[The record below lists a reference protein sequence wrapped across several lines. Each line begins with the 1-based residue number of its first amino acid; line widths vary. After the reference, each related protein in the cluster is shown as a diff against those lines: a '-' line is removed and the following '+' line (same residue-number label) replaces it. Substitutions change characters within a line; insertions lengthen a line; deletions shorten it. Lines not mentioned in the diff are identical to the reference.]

1 MSDQRPQRRPR
12 VMRTATVTRTERLTR
27 DLVRVHLEG
36 SDLTTIEPS
45 EQTDRYVK
53 LLFAPAGA
61 DYAWPFDPDTLRE
74 ERPREQ
80 WPVTRTYTIRSLDP
94 VAGQMA
100 LDFVVHGDE
109 GLAGPWAATARPG
122 DGIGFYGPGG
132 GWGPDPTADHHLL
145 VGDESAAPAIA
156 AALDALPH
164 DARASVFVEVADA
177 TTHVPLRTTP
187 GIQITWVHR
196 DETGGRYGVALAQAV
211 RAAGLPGGDVR
222 AFVHGNADMIKD
234 LRRYLFVEQGVPR
247 DRVSISGYWRT
258 GQDED
263 AWQAG
268 KREFVAAME
277 QEQDGSTAAAPTG

>member
-61 DYAWPFDPDTLRE
+61 DVTRAGALTVVGGGDYLTKPFDPDTLRE

-109 GLAGPWAATARPG
+109 GLAGPWAAAARPG

-196 DETGGRYGVALAQAV
+196 DETGGLNR
-211 RAAGLPGGDVR
+211 PGDVPVR
-222 AFVHGNADMIKD
+222 EAVPVWAPYVDGFDSSGSMIATGPG
-234 LRRYLFVEQGVPR
+234 RRGPVFSSV
-247 DRVSISGYWRT
+247 
-258 GQDED
+258 
-263 AWQAG
+263 
-268 KREFVAAME
+268 
-277 QEQDGSTAAAPTG
+277 

>member
-1 MSDQRPQRRPR
+1 MSEQRRPR
-12 VMRTATVTRTERLTR
+12 VMRTATVTGTERLTR

-36 SDLTTIEPS
+36 PDLTTIDPS
-45 EQTDRYVK
+45 EHTDRYVK

-61 DYAWPFDPDTLRE
+61 AYDWPFDPDRIRD

-94 VAGQMA
+94 VAGRMA

-109 GLAGPWAATARPG
+109 GLAGPWAAAARPG
-122 DGIGFYGPGG
+122 DGIGFHGPGG
-132 GWGPDPTADHHLL
+132 GWGPDSAADVHLL

-156 AALDALPH
+156 ATLDALPH
-164 DARASVFVEVADA
+164 DARARVFLEVADA
-177 TTHVPLRTTP
+177 TTHVPLRSTP
-187 GIQITWVHR
+187 GIEVTWVHR
-196 DETGGRYGVALAQAV
+196 DEAGGRYGVALARAV
-211 RAAGLPGGDVR
+211 REAGLPGGGVR

-234 LRRYLFVEQGVPR
+234 LRRYLFVEQGMPR

-268 KREFVAAME
+268 KRDFVAAME
-277 QEQDGSTAAAPTG
+277 QEQDGPAPTPTA